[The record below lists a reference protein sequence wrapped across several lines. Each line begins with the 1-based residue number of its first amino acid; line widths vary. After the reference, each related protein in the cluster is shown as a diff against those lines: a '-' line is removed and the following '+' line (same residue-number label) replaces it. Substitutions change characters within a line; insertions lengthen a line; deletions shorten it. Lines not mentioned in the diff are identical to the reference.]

1 MAVPKVESRGEGEN
15 LSERERE
22 TETETEEGVGSLH
35 ATVSTGAKEL
45 FRGNYFGA
53 ARDELLL
60 PFSANSGWLRASQ
73 REPKMPLSPCANL
86 IPTCRGARN

>member
-45 FRGNYFGA
+45 FRGNS
-53 ARDELLL
+53 E
-60 PFSANSGWLRASQ
+60 Q
-73 REPKMPLSPCANL
+73 RETNFSFPSPPTLDGCARANGNRRCHL
-86 IPTCRGARN
+86 ALVQI